1 MNHLSKRDFFDKEAQ
16 GWDDRCH
23 RKDESEIRKLVERF
37 DVRPG
42 DRVLDVGTGN
52 GVLLPHLAK
61 RVQDK
66 GRIIALDFSWK
77 MILEAV
83 GIGKAANLCFMNACA
98 AHLPI
103 KDQTIDCITCL
114 AAFAHVGRK
123 EEALSEMGRVM
134 KDNGRIYIAHLL
146 GKEELAEHHRQAG
159 GPVEHDILPP
169 DSEMTEIMERAG
181 LKDVKIIDRPGLY
194 LASARK

>member
-1 MNHLSKRDFFDKEAQ
+1 MNHLSKRDFFDKEAR
-16 GWDDRCH
+16 GWDDRYH
-23 RKDESEIRKLVERF
+23 QQDESEIRKLVDRF

-52 GVLLPHLAK
+52 GILLPHLVR

-77 MILEAV
+77 MILEAAGV
-83 GIGKAANLCFMNACA
+83 AKAANMCFMNACA

-103 KDQTIDCITCL
+103 KDQTIDCVTCL

-123 EEALSEMGRVM
+123 VMALTEMSRVL
-134 KDNGRIYIAHLL
+134 KDDGRIYITHLM

-159 GPVEHDILPP
+159 GPVRHDILPP
-169 DSEMTEIMERAG
+169 DSEMTEMMEKAG
-181 LKDVKIIDRPGLY
+181 LKDVKIVDRPDLY